1 MKHAYL
7 IKEKIMP
14 HYDYQCTQC
23 SHRLEAFQKI
33 TDAPLQECPVCHQ
46 KSLKRGPGGGIGLIF
61 QGSGF
66 YATDYSSK
74 GQASS
79 DSKQTSSPHSASKSC
94 CPCGSSSP
102 CSS

>member
-1 MKHAYL
+1 
-7 IKEKIMP
+7 MP
-14 HYDYQCTQC
+14 HYDYHCTQC
-23 SHRLEAFQKI
+23 SHQMETFQKI

-46 KSLKRGPGGGIGLIF
+46 KTLKRGSGGGIGLIF

-66 YATDYSSK
+66 YATDYDPGRQAADTPKKAPESST
-74 GQASS
+74 G
-79 DSKQTSSPHSASKSC
+79 PSKSC